1 MNFSNLLRI
10 ALRALAINKL
20 RSALTMLGIVIGV
33 GAVIV
38 MIAVGAGAQKRVEE
52 QIRALGSNLLLI
64 MSGARTQG
72 GVRLAVGS
80 GQTLSE
86 DDVIAINREIP
97 EALAAP
103 ALRGGAQVV
112 WGNANWSTQIYGTT
126 PEYLLVRE
134 WQLAAGRS
142 FEPSETSG
150 AGKVCLIGS
159 TVAREL
165 FGSTDPI
172 GQVVRIK
179 RVPFTVI
186 GMLETKGQSLMGT
199 DQDDLIIMPI
209 STARGRVLGSATQAK
224 QRAVGTIWVKAAEGY
239 DTKLVEEQ
247 VRALLRQR
255 HRLQPGSDDDFSL
268 RNLQE
273 VMSAQEASSR
283 VLALLLAAVASV
295 SLLVG
300 GIGIMNIMLV
310 SVTERTREVGLRMA
324 VGARTRD
331 ILGQFLVEAVTLSL
345 IGGLIGVALGT
356 GTSLAIG
363 SFLGWP
369 VLLSPQAIGLAV
381 AFAFVIGVFF
391 GFYPARKAARL
402 NPVEALRF
410 E

>member
-134 WQLAAGRS
+134 WQLAAGRP

-159 TVAREL
+159 TVARGL
-165 FGSTDPI
+165 FGSTDPV

-186 GMLETKGQSLMGT
+186 GVLETKGQSLMGT

-369 VLLSPQAIGLAV
+369 VLLSPEAIGLAV